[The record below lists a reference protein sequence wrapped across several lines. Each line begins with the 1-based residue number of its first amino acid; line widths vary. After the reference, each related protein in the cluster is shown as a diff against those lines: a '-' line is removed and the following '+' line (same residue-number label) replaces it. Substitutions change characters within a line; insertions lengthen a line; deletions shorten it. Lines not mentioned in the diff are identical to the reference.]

1 MFDLA
6 LRFCLWMIGLGFCVC
21 VFGGERGHC
30 LFVCLFVYKRPG
42 FRISV
47 GKEMWVLALPDDN
60 NCWLLRNVLE
70 ESKLLVPEMLLS
82 DCLHGQPCVTR
93 RLDPGSII

>member
-1 MFDLA
+1 M
-6 LRFCLWMIGLGFCVC
+6 C
-21 VFGGERGHC
+21 VFLVERGGIVC

-70 ESKLLVPEMLLS
+70 ESKLLGSEMLLS
-82 DCLHGQPCVTR
+82 DCLHGSRVSPE
-93 RLDPGSII
+93 D